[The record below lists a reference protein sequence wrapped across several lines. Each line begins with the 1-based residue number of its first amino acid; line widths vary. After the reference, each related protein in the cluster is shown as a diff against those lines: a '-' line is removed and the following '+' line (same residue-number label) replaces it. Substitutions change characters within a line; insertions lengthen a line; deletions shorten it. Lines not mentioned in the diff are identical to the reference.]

1 MSETSTE
8 QAMIPPAKNGAS
20 PLTKWALALAMLAL
34 AITAWQW
41 LDQRNKANK
50 LEQTLTKRLSAF
62 DGRNRESQLL
72 ARRADESVM
81 QASAKIALLDQKLEE
96 SRNQQESLQT
106 LYLELVNNRDEWA
119 IAEVEQL
126 LIIAGQQLQLAGNV
140 KSALLALQTADSRL
154 QRIDK
159 PQVIQLRKV
168 IGNDIQRLQALPGV
182 DIVGMSLKLDTLVD
196 AADKLPLISER
207 RPKQDKLTMPDW
219 DTSPWHRLTQ
229 EIWQDIKRLVRIER
243 IDHPEVPLL
252 GPEQSYFLREN
263 LKLRLLAA
271 RIALLQ
277 HDESTYRNDL
287 RTAEGWIKQ
296 HFAVQESA
304 TQNALTILQQLSSSD
319 ISIQIPDISASLNAV
334 SKYKLALERSAR

>member
-1 MSETSTE
+1 MSDPNAE
-8 QAMIPPAKNGAS
+8 QTVPLSPKYGAS
-20 PLTKWALALAMLAL
+20 PLTKWALAIAMLTL

-62 DGRNRESQLL
+62 DERNRESQLL

-168 IGNDIQRLQALPGV
+168 ISNDIQRLQALPGV
-182 DIVGMSLKLDTLVD
+182 DIVGMSLKLDALLD
-196 AADKLPLISER
+196 AADKLPLIGER
-207 RPKQDKLTMPDW
+207 HPKQEQPAMPDW

-252 GPEQSYFLREN
+252 SPEQSYFLREN